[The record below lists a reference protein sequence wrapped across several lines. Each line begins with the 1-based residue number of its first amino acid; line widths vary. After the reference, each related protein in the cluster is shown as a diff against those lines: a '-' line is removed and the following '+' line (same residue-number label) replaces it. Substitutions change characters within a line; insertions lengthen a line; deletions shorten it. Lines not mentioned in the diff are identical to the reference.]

1 MLYYCFQVQQKQL
14 GVSGRI
20 FGIESVR
27 SRITGKG
34 NVLRLKVNFIP
45 EIITL
50 SKEVSVYISPNITH
64 V

>member
-1 MLYYCFQVQQKQL
+1 M
-14 GVSGRI
+14 SGRI

-27 SRITGKG
+27 SRVPGKG

-50 SKEVSVYISPNITH
+50 SKEVSMIDFG
-64 V
+64 